1 MLNFVLLPKAGVNN
15 KKIIMWELIYLSMQD
30 IISAIKRI
38 QNGNLYSNQQQRSQ
52 YQQLLYVGPN
62 ILRDEF
68 KCLGHNFE
76 VFLDQLLMTQGQNFW
91 NWYRTDKYYD
101 FQGKNLS
108 IILSPIVWTVPCLIS
123 NKEPSSVNFLIPD

>member
-1 MLNFVLLPKAGVNN
+1 
-15 KKIIMWELIYLSMQD
+15 MQD

-52 YQQLLYVGPN
+52 YQQLFVCRTKYFAH
-62 ILRDEF
+62 EF

-101 FQGKNLS
+101 FS
-108 IILSPIVWTVPCLIS
+108 R
-123 NKEPSSVNFLIPD
+123 

>member
-1 MLNFVLLPKAGVNN
+1 VGVDLLEHARYN
-15 KKIIMWELIYLSMQD
+15 LR
-30 IISAIKRI
+30 IKRI
-38 QNGNLYSNQQQRSQ
+38 QNGIYIVINSKEANTNNY
-52 YQQLLYVGPN
+52 LYVGPN

-101 FQGKNLS
+101 FS
-108 IILSPIVWTVPCLIS
+108 R
-123 NKEPSSVNFLIPD
+123 

>member
-1 MLNFVLLPKAGVNN
+1 M
-15 KKIIMWELIYLSMQD
+15 SMQD

-38 QNGNLYSNQQQRSQ
+38 QNGNLYSNQQQEANTNN
-52 YQQLLYVGPN
+52 YLYVGPN

-101 FQGKNLS
+101 FS
-108 IILSPIVWTVPCLIS
+108 R
-123 NKEPSSVNFLIPD
+123 